1 MFLVC
6 VLSMQKN
13 PLDLVAAAMSPVEN
27 PLPDQVP
34 VGRTPNRLSFDDF
47 KKVMNSGAI
56 IMVDIL
62 YDCNLDKSKNCKPHF
77 KFTRVDTNDNSTSGF
92 VWNGCLFDVLEL
104 QRDQLLS
111 RWPVYFVQCM
121 ICLKV

>member
-1 MFLVC
+1 
-6 VLSMQKN
+6 MQKN

-92 VWNGCLFDVLEL
+92 GMAAFLMF
-104 QRDQLLS
+104 
-111 RWPVYFVQCM
+111 
-121 ICLKV
+121 

>member
-1 MFLVC
+1 
-6 VLSMQKN
+6 MQKD

-111 RWPVYFVQCM
+111 QWPVYFVQCM